1 MSEVIKDPRAAAW
14 LYLANMTFLVVH
26 EVESAYWHEWALFGL
41 PGGIQLF
48 LLLHLPLF
56 ALVFWGFWRV
66 VSWTRGAKAF
76 SILLAVAGIVAFSIH
91 TALIARGASEF
102 RLPTSQAILWGTLL
116 LSLAQM
122 MVAWQSPRPN
132 A

>member
-1 MSEVIKDPRAAAW
+1 MKDRKAAAW
-14 LYLANMTFLVVH
+14 LYFANMTFLVVH
-26 EVESAYWHEWALFGL
+26 EIDSAYWHEWSLFGL

-48 LLLHLPLF
+48 LLLHIPLL

-76 SILLAVAGIVAFSIH
+76 SFLLAVAGIVAFSIH
-91 TALIARGASEF
+91 AALIAKGASEF

-116 LSLAQM
+116 LSFAQM
-122 MVAWQSPRPN
+122 AVVWRCPRPS